1 VCDVACVWEGA
12 GRRGPSGF
20 CHRYLGCIVE
30 IKRETLIAV
39 CQLACISA
47 AALILPCSLIDLQF
61 DTDFLGMLMQAM
73 LAGVALALIVAVW
86 IHQEE

>member
-1 VCDVACVWEGA
+1 LRCVWEGGGGGVRPDSA
-12 GRRGPSGF
+12 TDIWGVS
-20 CHRYLGCIVE
+20 VE

-39 CQLACISA
+39 CQLAGISA

-73 LAGVALALIVAVW
+73 RAGVALALIVAVW
-86 IHQEE
+86 VHQEE